1 MDESAATEESTL
13 AEALIAQQSHPGAR
27 GELHLV
33 PVGHTL
39 IEYVATVEAR
49 FGEHLHDLGVV
60 LDLLESAAEVTLKRG
75 KKEQQERNLLVESG
89 SSCSADDFPYH
100 IVVLST
106 GGLLQVVGIIRLQAL
121 ATSLDRHETLLDVG
135 AGGERHAATRLPVR
149 RAALVG
155 VGCAFAI

>member
-33 PVGHTL
+33 PVGHPL

-75 KKEQQERNLLVESG
+75 RSSSRRKSIIESG
-89 SSCSADDFPYH
+89 SSCSADAFPYH

-121 ATSLDRHETLLDVG
+121 VTSLDRHETLLDVG

-155 VGCAFAI
+155 VGCALTI